1 MHDTIWPPGSNLEFH
16 CVCSAKR
23 LDGDVMLSF
32 LPCLSNHRVM
42 DLPEGITG
50 DPNFVY
56 HKICDQ
62 MAYRLADS
70 DTLIN
75 HTVEGLDSNLDS
87 YYRQNFTNSFFIGPF
102 SIIGSPQ
109 ETPAID
115 TYGCLSWLNRYQ
127 PATVAYVSLGTLAL
141 LQPCELTSLA
151 MGLEESRVPFLW
163 SLKEEMQSL
172 LPSGFLDRMNEAGK
186 GKIVPWAP
194 QTSVLKHSA
203 VGAFV
208 SHCGW
213 HSVLESIVGGVPLVC
228 RPYFGDQQVNARLVS
243 YVWKSG
249 IALEEG
255 FFTEEGI
262 VKALSVMFK
271 KDEGKKMRG
280 KALELQDLAIAAL
293 DENGSTMK
301 NLKMLL
307 KFVSEC

>member
-102 SIIGSPQ
+102 SIVGSPQ

-203 VGAFV
+203 VGAFI